1 MPLTSIRS
9 THISCASPRGAR
21 QRSRCLRYLAALH
34 ESAERRDAGARADH
48 DDVPIGRRKGEMLVR
63 PQFHP
68 QPATFLEPLGDVG
81 RGDALSRASMSLVAH
96 RGNQQMRLLA
106 YFAARGRDRNRG
118 WSKRTGECAEL
129 LGRERDREMFHQVD
143 ELSSGDPG
151 LCRARLDQQFDM
163 LMDRAGA
170 ILVIPP

>member
-1 MPLTSIRS
+1 MGEAAVAEEQPRATA
-9 THISCASPRGAR
+9 CAGRAT
-21 QRSRCLRYLAALH
+21 LLH

-81 RGDALSRASMSLVAH
+81 RGDALARASMSLVAH
-96 RGNQQMRLLA
+96 RRNQQMRLLA
-106 YFAARGRDRNRG
+106 YFAARGCDRISAWR
-118 WSKRTGECAEL
+118 KRTGERAEL
-129 LGRERDREMFHQVD
+129 LGGERDREMIYQVD

-151 LCRARLDQQFDM
+151 LCRARLDHQFDI
-163 LMDRAGA
+163 LMARRCRVGFKR
-170 ILVIPP
+170 LERER